1 MSGRRTRGQRKKKAR
16 GGRYKI
22 GIKERE
28 KRRSPRNFRNVISV
42 SVRGS
47 AFWRQPVPG
56 KRGMIKYCP
65 SASPRYAIYRG
76 LVPREKE
83 EGDSRGIIN
92 KFAVDIKRKRETR
105 GRNRPAL
112 FRNRTRSP
120 REPRSRLLLA
130 CPATGLASE
139 ILSGD
144 TNRPAMRA
152 RSCQTG
158 RSLVRRNARIPSRRY
173 LERDRAE
180 GIILRV

>member
-1 MSGRRTRGQRKKKAR
+1 MDEKREGELFPSPPSLSRDVEESRCTSGWQRGSEIKRAEETRGREKRMEEEDGREEDEGATEKENKRRKI
-16 GGRYKI
+16 KI

-83 EGDSRGIIN
+83 ERD
-92 KFAVDIKRKRETR
+92 
-105 GRNRPAL
+105 
-112 FRNRTRSP
+112 
-120 REPRSRLLLA
+120 
-130 CPATGLASE
+130 
-139 ILSGD
+139 
-144 TNRPAMRA
+144 
-152 RSCQTG
+152 
-158 RSLVRRNARIPSRRY
+158 LV
-173 LERDRAE
+173 E
-180 GIILRV
+180 